1 MYKARLQPWGFT
13 KNSTADDFLALA
25 NLLEERK
32 RSGKHSTEFLVHGR
46 RKTVGDL
53 KKHIKSKQ
61 MSEEDYLLAARDH
74 DTPTHIRAYTPD
86 PGGTRRPPSQ
96 QSAHDLSTPSPTEDS
111 KRVQYTP
118 STSGSPQSPWQ
129 NPVEDVV
136 RGPAFD
142 RNLVLPTA
150 MTSGIGQHSVTARS
164 NLVLDED
171 FLLVPPQPS
180 PLLSNPPSPVPCD
193 KFEQIVGAMTLQIVE
208 PKSLRSL
215 YGVDDLDQYIWVS
228 SPARAGGPRS
238 SDSLC
243 STCKQPSSLHA
254 IYTRDLPSPNQA
266 PRNMLNESSEEF
278 MAIPSSTRDRGG
290 VWRWV
295 HLCFMA
301 CICKFRNNHEFW
313 SRSLADAASEFEK
326 VLLRRDP
333 LILVALNLMVAI
345 LHMHD
350 QGDIAKAILQS
361 SLDVAERRLD
371 AGDPIRTCVRWATA
385 ASALELRQSD
395 LTSEVMRGV
404 FKTFS
409 DQWGATHQYTIAAL
423 YILAWMLLFEGSFSS
438 DKERANG
445 LFREAEEK
453 MERLYEV
460 SGSVLG
466 SKHMQSLM
474 ALTSLSR
481 AQLNQGKYSAAIGT
495 MQKAITDSEDV
506 LGRCHPFTLEA
517 KRRLG
522 TMHGENGRED
532 LKVYLYWEVLRGRIK
547 MLGPLHS
554 FTKGA
559 RTDLE
564 DLLKDLGEWH
574 EDGSTE
580 LSIDQLF
587 EAKTPGTPPLEAF

>member
-74 DTPTHIRAYTPD
+74 DIPTHIRAYTPD
-86 PGGTRRPPSQ
+86 PGGTKRPPSQ
-96 QSAHDLSTPSPTEDS
+96 QSANDLSTPSPSEDS

-118 STSGSPQSPWQ
+118 STSGSPQSPCQ

-136 RGPAFD
+136 CGPAFD
-142 RNLVLPTA
+142 QHLVPPA
-150 MTSGIGQHSVTARS
+150 AVTSGIGQHSMAARS
-164 NLVLDED
+164 NLALDED
-171 FLLVPPQPS
+171 FLLVP
-180 PLLSNPPSPVPCD
+180 SNPPSPVPCD
-193 KFEQIVGAMTLQIVE
+193 KFEQVVGAMTLQVVE

-243 STCKQPSSLHA
+243 STCKQPGSLHA
-254 IYTRDLPSPNQA
+254 IYTGNLPSPNQA
-266 PRNMLNESSEEF
+266 PRNVLNESSEEF

-313 SRSLADAASEFEK
+313 SKSLADAASEFEK

-371 AGDPIRTCVRWATA
+371 SRDPIRTCVRWATA
-385 ASALELRQSD
+385 ASALELRQSG

-404 FKTFS
+404 FKTFN
-409 DQWGATHQYTIAAL
+409 DQLGATHQYTIAAL
-423 YILAWMLLFEGSFSS
+423 YILAWMLLLDGSYCD

-445 LFREAEEK
+445 LFKEAEEK
-453 MERLYEV
+453 MEQLYEV
-460 SGSVLG
+460 SSSVLG

-481 AQLNQGKYSAAIGT
+481 AQLNQGKHNAAIET

-506 LGRCHPFTLEA
+506 LGRCHPFTLES

-522 TMHGENGRED
+522 AMHGENGRKD
-532 LKVYLYWEVLRGRIK
+532 LTVHLYWEVLRGRIK
-547 MLGPLHS
+547 MLGPSHS

-559 RTDLE
+559 RTHLE
-564 DLLKDLGEWH
+564 ALLKDLGEWH

-580 LSIDQLF
+580 LSIDLLF
-587 EAKTPGTPPLEAF
+587 EARIPSTPPLEAF

>member
-74 DTPTHIRAYTPD
+74 DIPTHIRAYTPD
-86 PGGTRRPPSQ
+86 PGGTKRPPSQ
-96 QSAHDLSTPSPTEDS
+96 QSVHDLSTPSPTEDP

-118 STSGSPQSPWQ
+118 STSGSPQSPCQ
-129 NPVEDVV
+129 NPVDDV
-136 RGPAFD
+136 AFD
-142 RNLVLPTA
+142 RHLVPPTA
-150 MTSGIGQHSVTARS
+150 MTSGIGQRSMTARS
-164 NLVLDED
+164 NLTLDDD
-171 FLLVPPQPS
+171 FLLVPTQS
-180 PLLSNPPSPVPCD
+180 SSSSNPPSPVPCD
-193 KFEQIVGAMTLQIVE
+193 KFEQVVGAMTLQVVE

-228 SPARAGGPRS
+228 SPARAGSPRS

-243 STCKQPSSLHA
+243 STCKQPGSLHA
-254 IYTRDLPSPNQA
+254 IYTGNLPPPNQA

-313 SRSLADAASEFEK
+313 SKSLADAASEFEK

-361 SLDVAERRLD
+361 SLDVAERRLES
-371 AGDPIRTCVRWATA
+371 GDPIRTCVRWATA
-385 ASALELRQSD
+385 ASALELRKSD
-395 LTSEVMRGV
+395 LTSEVFRGV
-404 FKTFS
+404 FKTFN
-409 DQWGATHQYTIAAL
+409 DQLGATHQYTIAAL
-423 YILAWMLLFEGSFSS
+423 YILAWMLLFEGSYSG
-438 DKERANG
+438 DKERAND
-445 LFREAEEK
+445 LYKEAEEK

-460 SGSVLG
+460 SSSVLG

-481 AQLNQGKYSAAIGT
+481 AQLNQGKHIAAIET
-495 MQKAITDSEDV
+495 MQRAITDSEDV
-506 LGRCHPFTLEA
+506 LGRCHPFTLES
-517 KRRLG
+517 KRRLAV
-522 TMHGENGRED
+522 MYGENGRKD
-532 LKVYLYWEVLRGRIK
+532 IMVHLYWEVLRGRIK
-547 MLGPLHS
+547 MLGPLHT

-559 RTDLE
+559 RKDLE
-564 DLLKDLGEWH
+564 ALLKNLGEWR

-587 EAKTPGTPPLEAF
+587 EAKPPSTPPLEAF

>member
-74 DTPTHIRAYTPD
+74 DIPTHIRAYTPD
-86 PGGTRRPPSQ
+86 PGGTKRPPSQ
-96 QSAHDLSTPSPTEDS
+96 QSANDLSTPSPTEDS

-118 STSGSPQSPWQ
+118 STSGSPQSPCQ

-136 RGPAFD
+136 YGPAFD
-142 RNLVLPTA
+142 QHSVPPAA
-150 MTSGIGQHSVTARS
+150 MTSGIGQHSMAARS
-164 NLVLDED
+164 NLAPDED
-171 FLLVPPQPS
+171 FLLVPAQPS
-180 PLLSNPPSPVPCD
+180 PLSTPPSPVPCD
-193 KFEQIVGAMTLQIVE
+193 KFEQIVGAMTLQVVE

-243 STCKQPSSLHA
+243 STCKQPGSLHA
-254 IYTRDLPSPNQA
+254 IYTGNLPPPNQA

-301 CICKFRNNHEFW
+301 CICKFRDDHEFW
-313 SRSLADAASEFEK
+313 SKSLADAASEFEK

-333 LILVALNLMVAI
+333 LILVALNLTVAI

-350 QGDIAKAILQS
+350 QGDIAGAILQS
-361 SLDVAERRLD
+361 SLNVAERVLD
-371 AGDPIRTCVRWATA
+371 SRNPIRTCVRWATA
-385 ASALELRQSD
+385 ASTLGLKKSD

-404 FKTFS
+404 FKTFN
-409 DQWGATHQYTIAAL
+409 DQLGATHQYTIAAL
-423 YILAWMLLFEGSFSS
+423 YILAWMLLFEGSYS
-438 DKERANG
+438 DDKGRANG
-445 LFREAEEK
+445 LYKEAEEK

-460 SGSVLG
+460 SSSVLG

-481 AQLNQGKYSAAIGT
+481 AQLNQGKRNAAIKT
-495 MQKAITDSEDV
+495 MQTAITDSEDV
-506 LGRCHPFTLEA
+506 LGRCHPFTLES
-517 KRRLG
+517 KRRLANMLG
-522 TMHGENGRED
+522 DNGRKD
-532 LKVYLYWEVLRGRIK
+532 LMVHLYWEVLRGRIK
-547 MLGPLHS
+547 MLGPLHT

-559 RTDLE
+559 RNDLE
-564 DLLKDLGEWH
+564 ALLKNLGQWH

-587 EAKTPGTPPLEAF
+587 EAETPSTPPLEAF